1 MSAPSMPVTTPR
13 GQPCCLILI
22 ESYTGKLEAVYLPI
36 LDNASPEAFMAAQ
49 AWAYRTHVP
58 NAKRL
63 FYRCVLFKKTAITSL
78 PTIAAAAE
86 EPLVFVTGY
95 ARDTILTDAL
105 RKPSI
110 LRGADCAGFWKQ
122 YESVVVDTEHN
133 EHPKAAVLIH
143 LEDDPVAT
151 RVFRIMGSA
160 ISLAAAIA
168 AHFVL

>member
-1 MSAPSMPVTTPR
+1 MSAPSVPITTPR

-36 LDNASPEAFMAAQ
+36 LDNESPEAFIAAQ
-49 AWAYRTHVP
+49 AQAYRTHVP
-58 NAKRL
+58 QCQAS
-63 FYRCVLFKKTAITSL
+63 FITSL
-78 PTIAAAAE
+78 PPTATVAG

-105 RKPSI
+105 RKPNI
-110 LRGADCAGFWKQ
+110 LRGADRAGFWKQ
-122 YESVVVDTEHN
+122 YESVIVNTEHN
-133 EHPKAAVLIH
+133 EQPKAAMLIH

-151 RVFRIMGSA
+151 RVFRIVGSA